1 MRELSLH
8 ILDIAQNSIVAQ
20 AREIRIA
27 IIEDLVDDK
36 LIIRIKDDG
45 RGMDAEMLERVV
57 DPFYTTRTTRKVGL
71 GIPMFKANA
80 ESCNGTFEIRS
91 KLGVGTELDAEFQ
104 HSHIDRVPLGN
115 MSETIIT
122 IIQAN
127 IDIDLIYTHSFNGH
141 KFTLN
146 TKDIKK
152 TLVDLPINN
161 TDVLIWLRSYINEA
175 LEEIQLSN

>member
-8 ILDIAQNSIVAQ
+8 ILDIAQNSIVAE

-27 IIEDLVDDK
+27 IIENLVDDK

-45 RGMDAEMLERVV
+45 RGMDGETLEKVV
-57 DPFYTTRTTRKVGL
+57 DPFYTTRTTRNIGL

-80 ESCNGTFEIRS
+80 ESCNGVFHIRS
-91 KLGVGTELDAEFQ
+91 KLGVGTEIDAEFQ

-115 MSETIIT
+115 MAETIIT

-127 IDIDLIYTHSFNGH
+127 ESIDLIYTHSYNQK

-146 TKDIKK
+146 TKEIKK

-161 TDVLIWLRSYINEA
+161 MDVLLWLRSYINEA
-175 LEEIQLSN
+175 LHEITC